1 MAMVAEAP
9 WPITTGAPSG
19 STRMTSATNAPYC
32 LDVQGV
38 RSGIE
43 PPEPGSSSTTT
54 VKVVDKTRTSGAY
67 GRQEA
72 SGLARISTGG
82 PEPAQRYRA

>member
-1 MAMVAEAP
+1 
-9 WPITTGAPSG
+9 
-19 STRMTSATNAPYC
+19 
-32 LDVQGV
+32 
-38 RSGIE
+38 
-43 PPEPGSSSTTT
+43 